1 MKLGKKY
8 TFKQNN
14 NKLLEAKLQL
24 CKKTMINKQM
34 INKNS
39 YNQQDQLQIIK
50 LIKKQ
55 IKIEFKST
63 KNQAKIFKNLTIF

>member
-24 CKKTMINKQM
+24 CKKTVINKKMINK
-34 INKNS
+34 K
-39 YNQQDQLQIIK
+39 QL
-50 LIKKQ
+50 
-55 IKIEFKST
+55 
-63 KNQAKIFKNLTIF
+63 